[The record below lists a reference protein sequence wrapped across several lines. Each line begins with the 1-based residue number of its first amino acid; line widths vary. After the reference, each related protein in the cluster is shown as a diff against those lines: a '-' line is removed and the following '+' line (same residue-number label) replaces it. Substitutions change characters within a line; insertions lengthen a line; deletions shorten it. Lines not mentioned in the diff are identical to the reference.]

1 MDNKKIQQEN
11 NVNCTSENNLSSLVN
26 DQLKDKKFSNED
38 SIFKAEQQPDI
49 NVQQDKSL
57 REDIIL
63 ESSITPFSK
72 NDSKYNKN
80 PRKQK
85 HDTTGYNPFEW
96 PASIEIAKTH
106 ELATSLGQELGG
118 SNIQNSNQDE
128 SLKYYNQD
136 ESSQTLNHQNI
147 CPCCGGNANKRPYNW
162 MKTDVTKTLSE
173 KYGTAVPLLF
183 ELIKY
188 YGLSI
193 LLIFCINGIYSIY
206 VYKTLCDEQPKL
218 CYKMLGFLPILG
230 EDSID
235 KHLSEGKLSVYRWL
249 NFASYVLILVSQIL
263 VDLFCDIREKK
274 LEQFNSVDNLKTTK
288 ARTLYITG
296 IPKYKTEEQAMDFI
310 VQKALEL
317 TKGEFRVEIVD
328 FFFVR
333 DYSKFHEL
341 FQKRT
346 QLYFQTRPLL
356 ELTDQKAVAKVEKL
370 KSQTQKI
377 NQQLHE
383 VSNEH
388 LTFKGK
394 AFITLSTHAQA
405 RQLKGLFPK
414 TMWRKGYTVFLSLI
428 KKISCFQEF
437 ATRRQNQIEK
447 MLLMQWA
454 PEAKEIN
461 WENLGIKHSDKM
473 QLLTLT
479 FMLSIIAAIFCGV
492 SLTFLSKAI
501 PGFYIL
507 IFNITIMIFYSVFL
521 EYLSEKK
528 KGKTKGSKAYFLLSK
543 QGFFILIYFVLLP
556 ILYYAFADSDSTG
569 LRTYSLFIF
578 FLINSGIQFLVII
591 INGKSRAHVSFKNK
605 IKKNPQLANKFC
617 QKELNQK
624 MQKPE
629 FELEQRMI
637 GVMQLWTYS
646 TIHAF
651 LCTYTLLISLLF
663 LIIIYYSCKKMLFT
677 QYSIYNYKTL
687 SLQRKFLST
696 YSVCFQFAV
705 QYIFQIANHTNLL
718 RILGGS
724 FFAVFYIGYLVFSH
738 YRQAKLKD
746 KRIQELLKEPL
757 LEKNET
763 KGQNTQPQDSYS
775 VLFGKFLQNYELPY
789 LEQEIQN
796 TLEISNPF
804 YQDVLKSFISQGTF
818 FKRTSSNFQG

>member
-1 MDNKKIQQEN
+1 MDSKKLQQEN
-11 NVNCTSENNLSSLVN
+11 NVNCTSENTLSSLVN
-26 DQLKDKKFSNED
+26 DQVKDKKISNED
-38 SIFKAEQQPDI
+38 SIFKAEQSSDI
-49 NVQQDKSL
+49 NVYQDKSL
-57 REDIIL
+57 REDIML
-63 ESSITPFSK
+63 ESSVTPNSK
-72 NDSKYNKN
+72 NGGSKYYKN
-80 PRKQK
+80 PRQQK
-85 HDTTGYNPFEW
+85 EQTGYNPYQW
-96 PASIEIAKTH
+96 PASVEIAKIH
-106 ELATSLGQELGG
+106 EMATSLGKEQGG
-118 SNIQNSNQDE
+118 SNLQKNNQDE
-128 SLKYYNQD
+128 SFNQLNQD
-136 ESSQTLNHQNI
+136 GSSQRTQNHLNT
-147 CPCCGGNANKRPYNW
+147 CPCCGGNPNKQPYNW
-162 MKTDVTKTLSE
+162 VKTDVTKTLSE

-193 LLIFCINGIYSIY
+193 FLIFCINGIYSIY
-206 VYKTLCDEQPKL
+206 IYKTLCDEYPTQ

-230 EDSID
+230 EDTIN
-235 KHLSEGKLSVYRWL
+235 KHLSEDRLLVYKWL
-249 NFASYVLILVSQIL
+249 NFASYIMILVSQIL
-263 VDLFCDIREKK
+263 VDLFCDVREKK
-274 LEQFNSVDNLKTTK
+274 LEQFNSVNLLKTTK

-346 QLYFQTRPLL
+346 HLYFQTKPLL
-356 ELTDQKAVAKVEKL
+356 ELTDQKTMLKVEKL
-370 KSQTQKI
+370 KSETQKI
-377 NQQLHE
+377 NQELHD
-383 VSNEH
+383 VSNGH
-388 LTFKGK
+388 LAFKGK

-405 RQLKGLFPK
+405 RQLKNLFPK
-414 TMWRKGYTVFLSLI
+414 TIWRKGYTVFLSLI
-428 KKISCFQEF
+428 KKINCFQEF

-447 MLLMQWA
+447 MLMMQWA

-479 FMLSIIAAIFCGV
+479 FILSIIAAVFCGV

-556 ILYYAFADSDSTG
+556 VLYYSFADSDSTG

-578 FLINSGIQFLVII
+578 FLVNSGFQFLGII
-591 INGKSRAHVSFKNK
+591 INGKSRAHISFKNK
-605 IKKNPQLANKFC
+605 INKNPLLANKFC

-637 GVMQLWTYS
+637 GVMQIWTYS

-651 LCTYTLLISLLF
+651 LCSYTLLISLLF
-663 LIIIYYSCKKMLFT
+663 LIIIYFCCKYMLFN
-677 QYSIYNYKTL
+677 QYSVYNYKTL

-705 QYIFQIANHTNLL
+705 QYIFQIASHSQLQ
-718 RILGGS
+718 RILGGC
-724 FFAVFYIGYLVFSH
+724 FFAIFYIGYLIFSH

-746 KRIQELLKEPL
+746 RRIQELLKEPL
-757 LEKNET
+757 LENES
-763 KGQNTQPQDSYS
+763 KGQYIQPQDSYS
-775 VLFGKFLQNYELPY
+775 VLFGKFLQNYEQPY
-789 LEQEIQN
+789 LEEEIQKS
-796 TLEISNPF
+796 LEISNPF

-818 FKRTSSNFQG
+818 FKRASSNFQG

>member
-11 NVNCTSENNLSSLVN
+11 NVNCTSENTLSSLVN
-26 DQLKDKKFSNED
+26 DQMKDKKFSNED
-38 SIFKAEQQPDI
+38 SLFKAEQSSDI
-49 NVQQDKSL
+49 NVYQDKSL

-63 ESSITPFSK
+63 ESSITPSSK
-72 NDSKYNKN
+72 NGSKYNKN

-85 HDTTGYNPFEW
+85 EYTGYNPYQW

-106 ELATSLGQELGG
+106 ELATSLGQDQGG
-118 SNIQNSNQDE
+118 LSSQYKNQDE
-128 SLKYYNQD
+128 SFKQ
-136 ESSQTLNHQNI
+136 SSQEGSILNQ
-147 CPCCGGNANKRPYNW
+147 CPCCGESSNKKPYNW
-162 MKTDVTKTLSE
+162 IKTDVTKSLSE

-206 VYKTLCDEQPKL
+206 VYKTLCDEHPNQ

-230 EDSID
+230 DDTIN
-235 KHLSEGKLSVYRWL
+235 KYLSEGQLMVYRWL
-249 NFASYVLILVSQIL
+249 NFASYVMILVSQIL
-263 VDLFCDIREKK
+263 VDLFCDVREKK
-274 LEQFNSVDNLKTTK
+274 LEQFTSVNVLKTAK

-346 QLYFQTRPLL
+346 QLYFQTKPLL
-356 ELTDQKAVAKVEKL
+356 ELSDQKTVIKVEKL

-383 VSNEH
+383 VSNGH
-388 LTFKGK
+388 LAFKGK

-405 RQLKGLFPK
+405 RQLKNLFPK
-414 TMWRKGYTVFLSLI
+414 TIWRKGYTVFLSLI
-428 KKISCFQEF
+428 KKISCFQDF

-447 MLLMQWA
+447 MLMMQWA

-479 FMLSIIAAIFCGV
+479 FILSIIAAIFCGV

-556 ILYYAFADSDSTG
+556 VLYYAFADSDSTG

-578 FLINSGIQFLVII
+578 FLVNSGFQFLGIV
-591 INGKSRAHVSFKNK
+591 INGKSRAHISFKKK
-605 IKKNPQLANKFC
+605 INKNPQLANKFC
-617 QKELNQK
+617 QKELNEK

-651 LCTYTLLISLLF
+651 LCTYTLLISLVF
-663 LIIIYYSCKKMLFT
+663 LIIIYYSCKYMLFN

-705 QYIFQIANHTNLL
+705 LFIFQIANHTDLQ

-724 FFAVFYIGYLVFSH
+724 FFAIIYIGYLVYSH
-738 YRQAKLKD
+738 KRQAKLKD
-746 KRIQELLKEPL
+746 QRIQQLLKEPL
-757 LEKNET
+757 LENES
-763 KGQNTQPQDSYS
+763 KGQYIQPHDSYS
-775 VLFGKFLQNYELPY
+775 VLFGKFLQNYEQPY
-789 LEQEIQN
+789 LEEEIQN

-804 YQDVLKSFISQGTF
+804 YQDVLKSFISQGNF
-818 FKRTSSNFQG
+818 FKRASSNFQG